1 MENKSAAILAQE
13 KKNDYQCKCRD
24 FSVAP
29 VIMKINDDGSLC
41 RQLVHKKLNN
51 LLTFP
56 LLTLWRIR
64 TSNRNVGK
72 ISFL

>member
-13 KKNDYQCKCRD
+13 EKNDYQCKCRD

-41 RQLVHKKLNN
+41 RQLVHKKLNI
-51 LLTFP
+51 LPTFP
-56 LLTLWRIR
+56 SSLCGGLEHLIE
-64 TSNRNVGK
+64 TSAR
-72 ISFL
+72 